1 MSFFG
6 LFDYKRELLN
16 VSDEEENYVMEKMCF
31 LWLA

>member
-6 LFDYKRELLN
+6 LFGYKHELSN